1 MLAFG
6 SGSRVGDRA
15 TTWVGE
21 NKKQNRAFLLPSLSL
36 SLSLYHGLQYVC
48 SVLQHPGGADIILE
62 YAGGE
67 ASAAFWDKGHSPDA
81 HRMLDDYYIGELK
94 QVRLQGKAWC
104 NYA

>member
-1 MLAFG
+1 MG
-6 SGSRVGDRA
+6 R
-15 TTWVGE
+15 GE
-21 NKKQNRAFLLPSLSL
+21 QKTKQSLPPSFSL